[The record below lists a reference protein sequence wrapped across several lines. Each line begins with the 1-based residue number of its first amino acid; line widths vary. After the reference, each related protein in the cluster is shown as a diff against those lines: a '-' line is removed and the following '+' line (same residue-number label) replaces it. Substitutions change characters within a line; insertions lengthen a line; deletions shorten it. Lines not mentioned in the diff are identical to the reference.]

1 MRNLAFPG
9 SMIVTE
15 IMMLAMKNALSVFI
29 LMGGIVS
36 PLLASA
42 SRPSKVYQSVYTHQK
57 VIEKKGRF
65 LSISG
70 DPEYPVSQIMLVKS
84 RDPQTRKMRLDIEFS
99 GDSFRWQGILEKL
112 DNDLGEA
119 YFSFDADR
127 GHGTALILIEGDGF
141 NEAGL
146 ALLRQCLISLNA
158 EEALRNQYDD
168 FSQDWLRHFFGIR

>member
-1 MRNLAFPG
+1 MSN
-9 SMIVTE
+9 
-15 IMMLAMKNALSVFI
+15 MKNALSVII
-29 LMGGIVS
+29 LLGGIAS

-42 SRPSKVYQSVYTHQK
+42 SRTSKVYQSVYTHQK

-70 DPEYPVSQIMLVKS
+70 DPEYPVSQIKLVKS
-84 RDPQTRKMRLDIEFS
+84 RDPQTRKMRLGIEFS
-99 GDSFRWQGILEKL
+99 GDSFRLQGILDKL
-112 DNDLGEA
+112 DNDLDEA
-119 YFSFDADR
+119 SFSFDADR

-141 NEAGL
+141 IEAGL